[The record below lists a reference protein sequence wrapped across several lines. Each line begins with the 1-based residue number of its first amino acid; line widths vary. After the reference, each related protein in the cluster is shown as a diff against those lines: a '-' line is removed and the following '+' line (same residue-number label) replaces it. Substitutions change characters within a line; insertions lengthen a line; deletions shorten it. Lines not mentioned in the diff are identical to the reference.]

1 VHGRVRAPL
10 HRSQNVPRH
19 TRVRRHPSWIASGA
33 EAPQG
38 ISTIR
43 RDSGSIKEL
52 GSKPCFN
59 SMVVTNFSKNL
70 KPCRLNKPNTRHDK
84 I

>member
-1 VHGRVRAPL
+1 MLKRF
-10 HRSQNVPRH
+10 
-19 TRVRRHPSWIASGA
+19 
-33 EAPQG
+33 
-38 ISTIR
+38 
-43 RDSGSIKEL
+43 KEL